1 MVAYGDLKNEK
12 YTSTSYIKWVDY
24 LESHQVILMLQQ
36 YIIYIEHAYIFFFVT
51 QCMGNLGWNYFELI
65 D

>member
-36 YIIYIEHAYIFFFVT
+36 YIIYI
-51 QCMGNLGWNYFELI
+51 
-65 D
+65 